1 MRRSWQRLAPRSL
14 ADKPPEHANL
24 VRPFRHW
31 FLLRRARNRAAAR
44 RHPTSSGREL
54 RRRVLVAL
62 ELLAWIDEQG
72 IALEQLRQ
80 DDLDRWLDEEKPQRH
95 NRIRYFLKWTADRDL
110 TRSLAVAVIPRQQPA
125 DLLGDDERW
134 QLLQRCL
141 NNETM
146 PIDVRA
152 AGALILLVGLQAQ
165 RIRHLCADMLWHRMA
180 TPI

>member
-1 MRRSWQRLAPRSL
+1 MSGGVQFVPPGVRFGPRVVHLFEPYGLPSGDTSELTIRHLDRYLFERRQTVCIKTAVKQLQSLGTVLRKIGPQNHVSDEIISWLDRRRSKEVVSQPPSGYSDRELRRSWQRLAPRSL

-72 IALEQLRQ
+72 
-80 DDLDRWLDEEKPQRH
+80 
-95 NRIRYFLKWTADRDL
+95 
-110 TRSLAVAVIPRQQPA
+110 
-125 DLLGDDERW
+125 
-134 QLLQRCL
+134 
-141 NNETM
+141 
-146 PIDVRA
+146 
-152 AGALILLVGLQAQ
+152 
-165 RIRHLCADMLWHRMA
+165 
-180 TPI
+180 